1 MTQEIHE
8 PGSDDS
14 QAAYATA
21 DQQDSVGMRAL
32 AGLFLLEHEFRR
44 VPDQPHLARLIVN
57 RLNRFAPYDCAVFWT
72 CSPAGRIRNVTISG
86 VEPTKDTK
94 LVLKWAGLAAR
105 WLAKSDFGNIQ
116 VTPEMI
122 ENEKKL
128 ADWPVNIAKSG
139 LYVPLIDRDG
149 PLLGGIL
156 LLRAEPW
163 AQPVRVMMDQLGE
176 TAAYTL
182 RALELGVHGRA
193 GKGVNWIGL
202 TSALALLA
210 IVAGSFFVPMP
221 VNVDVPARLATAPPA
236 EAPRGPAQ
244 IDLLVPPAGAMAL
257 VPGTRL
263 RIRHQNVDYQLEVE
277 HVTNWL
283 VALFDDRKV
292 RARVVAAPDGMALP
306 AFERLTTERLTI
318 ENAHTPLAF
327 YVLRGPV
334 RAMRAYLGFTGR

>member
-1 MTQEIHE
+1 MTQEIHD
-8 PGSDDS
+8 PGSDDL

-57 RLNRFAPYDCAVFWT
+57 RLNRFAPYDCALFWT
-72 CSPAGRIRNVTISG
+72 SSNAGRIHNVTISG

-94 LVLKWAGLAAR
+94 PVLKWGGQVAR
-105 WLAKSDFGNIQ
+105 WLAKSGLGNTQIR
-116 VTPEMI
+116 PEMI
-122 ENEKKL
+122 EDEKKL

-139 LYVPLIDRDG
+139 LYVPLIGQDG
-149 PLLGGIL
+149 RMRGGIL
-156 LLRAEPW
+156 LLRAAPW

-176 TAAYTL
+176 AAAYTV
-182 RALELGVHGRA
+182 RALDLGVHGRA
-193 GKGVNWIGL
+193 AKRVNWIGL

-210 IVAGSFFVPMP
+210 IIAGSFFVPMP
-221 VNVDVPARLATAPPA
+221 INVDVPARLATAPPA
-236 EAPRGPAQ
+236 DAPRGPAQ

-257 VPGTRL
+257 APGTRL
-263 RIRHQNVDYQLEVE
+263 RIRHQNMDYQLEVE

-292 RARVVAAPDGMALP
+292 RARVVASPDGLAPP
-306 AFERLTTERLTI
+306 AFERLTI

-327 YVLRGPV
+327 YVMRGPV
-334 RAMRAYLGFTGR
+334 RAMRAYLGLGAPR